1 MTKKKKEDVIDA
13 IILFITL
20 LIVFA
25 IIFGGIAL
33 FTIGICCLNDFL
45 IPPEGKADMERHKNT
60 TYIEQRSDYNYA
72 EIKKVSNN
80 SYEICDLETGVH
92 YFLNGGWELI
102 GVNQSEMSLVYNAD
116 GTIKVSNEQ
125 ELNEH
130 RKRMDLNTY
139 MEEE

>member
-1 MTKKKKEDVIDA
+1 MTKKKKENIIEAISLGVIV
-13 IILFITL
+13 LFI
-20 LIVFA
+20 
-25 IIFGGIAL
+25 
-33 FTIGICCLNDFL
+33 IGICCLNDFL
-45 IPPEGKADMERHKNT
+45 ISPECKADRERHKNT

-80 SYEICDLETGVH
+80 SYEICDLGTGVH

-102 GVNQSEMSLVYNAD
+102 GANQSEMSLVYNAD
-116 GTIKVSNEQ
+116 GTIKVSNKQ
-125 ELNEH
+125 ELNEY